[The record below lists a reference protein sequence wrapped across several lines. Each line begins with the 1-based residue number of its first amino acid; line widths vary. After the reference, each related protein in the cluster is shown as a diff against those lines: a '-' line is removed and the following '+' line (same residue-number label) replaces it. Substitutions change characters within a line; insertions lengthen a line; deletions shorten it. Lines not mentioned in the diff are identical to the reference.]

1 MEKIGR
7 IARESK
13 MATAAKIEIHRIV
26 VGRALRLFYSRI
38 YLSFVYNSNTCT
50 S

>member
-26 VGRALRLFYSRI
+26 VGRALRLFCSRM
-38 YLSFVYNSNTCT
+38 YLSFVYNSKTCT